1 MRMLNLEEQQEKLDF
16 VKEAA
21 ECFKN
26 NPGYTTYTSGGIV
39 PGCLFALRFGL
50 GSNCVVVFRIDENFP
65 VENFT
70 EVINKEQ

>member
-1 MRMLNLEEQQEKLDF
+1 MRMSNLEEQQEKLDF

-21 ECFKN
+21 EFFKS
-26 NPGYTTYTSGGIV
+26 NPSYTSYTSGRIV

-50 GSNCVVVFRIDENFP
+50 GSDCVVVFRVDENWP

-70 EVINKEQ
+70 QVISKEQ